1 MSTRIPFQLFPR
13 TNKTFTS
20 FGVEVMPRLK
30 YNSQS
35 FKNDKLYFIQGE
47 RLLSMNY
54 TEDEIY

>member
-30 YNSQS
+30 MQFSKFQ
-35 FKNDKLYFIQGE
+35 KRQT
-47 RLLSMNY
+47 LLHSRGTITFN
-54 TEDEIY
+54 ELH